1 MFKVDARN
9 NLGYSISS
17 TPVTILAAQ
26 KPDTP
31 AAPTT
36 TFTSAG

>member
-9 NLGYSISS
+9 SLGFSASS

-26 KPDTP
+26 IPD
-31 AAPTT
+31 
-36 TFTSAG
+36 